1 MNLFFWLKPGLQIKR
16 WIIINITGIILVFLG
31 LNLFVERS
39 IGIETKIGYIILLI
53 IFGSALIALSVIKGL
68 NNLINIITYSRYSK
82 NLGTF
87 RSQNSTYDK
96 NLLSRGVKVVVIGGG
111 TGLSVLLRGLKKFTS
126 NITAIVTVA
135 DDGGGSGKLR
145 EDLGMLPPGDIRNC
159 ILALADTEPIME
171 KLLQYRF
178 EDGTLKNQS
187 FGNLLIAAMAGISDN
202 FEDAIKRI
210 NDIFAVM
217 GKVLP
222 VTTEDVTLY
231 AKLQNGQIIKGESQI
246 PIKSLELG
254 SPIAKVFMKPK
265 KAAALEESL
274 EAIMNADVIV
284 LGPGS
289 LYTSILPNLLI
300 EDIPKAIEK
309 SSAIKV
315 YVSNLMTQ
323 PGETDGYSL
332 GDHVKAI
339 QNHINKNVI
348 EYVYGNNEG
357 IPEDILDKYKEEGA
371 DPVVFKER
379 DRQYFEKNRIKLIQD
394 NFVEIKK
401 GYLRHNAVKLSE
413 DIINMAI
420 NSKYIND
427 KIKFMELNLIMKRI
441 KSNGMLKD

>member
-87 RSQNSTYDK
+87 RSQNSAYDK

-254 SPIAKVFMKPK
+254 SPIEKVFMKPK

-413 DIINMAI
+413 DIINIAI